1 MFTTTF
7 CQNCATCE
15 ILCRVYVQRSLYVIG
30 SDLGQRDSAVPEWGP
45 YGVAVNPC
53 ATAPVSGTAARN
65 LIARWFAARSPS
77 HVLDQRDGFR
87 RLFDIWA
94 NSLPRAPRSWA
105 KSKTES
111 AGAGVAGAMG
121 GSIC

>member
-1 MFTTTF
+1 MKSEERRERAHEDKNRPILYYMFKEPLF
-7 CQNCATCE
+7 AKIVPRVRSCA
-15 ILCRVYVQRSLYVIG
+15 QRSLYVIVRPRPARFSCLSEG
-30 SDLGQRDSAVPEWGP
+30 RTR
-45 YGVAVNPC
+45 YGVAVTPC

-94 NSLPRAPRSWA
+94 NSLPRAPRS
-105 KSKTES
+105 
-111 AGAGVAGAMG
+111 
-121 GSIC
+121 

>member
-1 MFTTTF
+1 MFKEPLF

-15 ILCRVYVQRSLYVIG
+15 LLCTEISL
-30 SDLGQRDSAVPEWGP
+30 RDRPTSASEIQLYLSEGRTR

>member
-1 MFTTTF
+1 MYRD
-7 CQNCATCE
+7 
-15 ILCRVYVQRSLYVIG
+15 LSYVIDADFG
-30 SDLGQRDSAVPEWGP
+30 PAIQQYLRAVRRT
-45 YGVAVNPC
+45 VAVNPC